1 MRNTNNVTGFAA
13 CVLLLSCSALTVGRA
28 ENVGL
33 NARVALLD
41 EGRDGRSR
49 EHLVSA
55 RRTFYDGQRF
65 RLRIEAGRPGYVYVL
80 CQTSQGNV
88 VLLSPAQASDNFID
102 GGTVSSLPIR
112 GWFRFDREPGAE
124 RLYIVLSEQPITELD
139 DAAERGSELSPSTL
153 RQYTTDALVENGND
167 SVTRGIE
174 VDTVSERIVK
184 RLILRHESREAWPE

>member
-1 MRNTNNVTGFAA
+1 
-13 CVLLLSCSALTVGRA
+13 
-28 ENVGL
+28 
-33 NARVALLD
+33 
-41 EGRDGRSR
+41 
-49 EHLVSA
+49 
-55 RRTFYDGQRF
+55 
-65 RLRIEAGRPGYVYVL
+65 VYVL